1 MCGGEQAA
9 EQCLYYR
16 LKVRKTWASFACG
29 QLCKYLPG
37 KEGGQDAL
45 SAYWDLT
52 YISQMWPGAL
62 HPPEPRPVSK
72 IKMGEWKLLS
82 TPEDQ
87 VT

>member
-37 KEGGQDAL
+37 KEGGQDARI
-45 SAYWDLT
+45 AY
-52 YISQMWPGAL
+52 
-62 HPPEPRPVSK
+62 
-72 IKMGEWKLLS
+72 
-82 TPEDQ
+82 
-87 VT
+87 